1 MAKETKTQKA
11 EKTAKGK
18 KVELKDLRAKKDPK
32 GGALLYRRRVS

>member
-1 MAKETKTQKA
+1 MAKETKTQKT

-32 GGALLYRRRVS
+32 GGFSLTKKR